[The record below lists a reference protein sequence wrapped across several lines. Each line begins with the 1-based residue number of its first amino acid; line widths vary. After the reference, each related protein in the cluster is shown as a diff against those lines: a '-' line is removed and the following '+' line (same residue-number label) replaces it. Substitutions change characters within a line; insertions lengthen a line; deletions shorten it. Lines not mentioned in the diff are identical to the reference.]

1 MGGSEFQV
9 RDIAKM
15 QEWVWCVF
23 LKPQESQS
31 GRSRVKEGDR
41 KLGQRDHKGQT
52 ESVLAKQ

>member
-1 MGGSEFQV
+1 
-9 RDIAKM
+9 
-15 QEWVWCVF
+15 VF